1 LHRDNPFH
9 VVRVRPVLIQLMIEL
24 ILAALQTWSGYT
36 FVRTDLRSL
45 GLRIQL
51 GHKRGEVCP
60 GTFARTE
67 REQAAAEEESFCVVD
82 SNCIHEIGI
91 DFCTCGA
98 EMSRADQL
106 LRARLYPA
114 TTTRPRSAATFRVLR
129 KFHKLSFE
137 SKCSA
142 YEFYNCLAR
151 ETNNTG
157 NFQPRVSH
165 F

>member
-1 LHRDNPFH
+1 M
-9 VVRVRPVLIQLMIEL
+9 QLNTHP
-24 ILAALQTWSGYT
+24 QTWSGSA

-45 GLRIQL
+45 GLRVQL
-51 GHKRGEVCP
+51 GHKRGEICP
-60 GTFARTE
+60 GTVARTATE
-67 REQAAAEEESFCVVD
+67 KAAAALESFCVVD
-82 SNCIHEIGI
+82 SNSIHEVAI

-98 EMSRADQL
+98 ETSRADQL
-106 LRARLYPA
+106 LRAQLYPA

-142 YEFYNCLAR
+142 YEFYNALAR

-157 NFQPRVSH
+157 SFQPRVSK